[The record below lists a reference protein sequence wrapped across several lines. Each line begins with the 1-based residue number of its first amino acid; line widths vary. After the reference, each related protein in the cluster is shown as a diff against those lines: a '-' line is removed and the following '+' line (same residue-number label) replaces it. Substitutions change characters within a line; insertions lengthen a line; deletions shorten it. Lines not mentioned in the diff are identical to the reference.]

1 MQDPGSTGLGFGFPR
16 KGKPKVQCLT
26 GMVYEVAQ
34 KVPRSG

>member
-1 MQDPGSTGLGFGFPR
+1 LGFGFPR

-26 GMVYEVAQ
+26 GKVYVVTQ